1 MEIVPS
7 NTPKSKEMSIEDL
20 ALLKVKL
27 KQQIHDQK
35 QLIADSSYKLVS
47 PASVTSYIMN
57 AFKSS
62 FNLIDGVLIGFK
74 AVKIFRRLFKR
85 FR

>member
-7 NTPKSKEMSIEDL
+7 NTPKSKEMSMEDL

-35 QLIADSSYKLVS
+35 QAIADSGYKLVS
-47 PASVTSYIMN
+47 PTSVTSYIMG

-62 FNLIDGVLIGFK
+62 FNLMDGIMIGFK
-74 AVKIFRRLFKR
+74 AVKIFRRLIKR